1 MKKKVIIIISWILV
15 VSWMGL
21 IFYFSSMN
29 GVESTNKSVK
39 AIETTIKKTV
49 EATNEVGI
57 TNKNVESK
65 KVAEVAEKMNFP
77 VRKVLHAL
85 EYFVLTLLLINA
97 LYQSGVRG
105 NKIYVISFVISVL
118 YALTD
123 EYHQLFTERTSSLID
138 VLIDTLGVIL
148 SIILINIILRLKK
161 KKI

>member
-15 VSWMGL
+15 VFWMGL

-57 TNKNVESK
+57 TNKNVKSK

-77 VRKVLHAL
+77 VRKILHAL

>member
-85 EYFVLTLLLINA
+85 SI
-97 LYQSGVRG
+97 
-105 NKIYVISFVISVL
+105 
-118 YALTD
+118 
-123 EYHQLFTERTSSLID
+123 LF
-138 VLIDTLGVIL
+138 
-148 SIILINIILRLKK
+148 
-161 KKI
+161 